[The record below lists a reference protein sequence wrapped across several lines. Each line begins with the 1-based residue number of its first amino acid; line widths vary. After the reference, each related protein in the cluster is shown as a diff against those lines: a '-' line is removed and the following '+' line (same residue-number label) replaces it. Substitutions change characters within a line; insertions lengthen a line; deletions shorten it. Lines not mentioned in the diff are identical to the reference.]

1 MFTGIIECIGIIN
14 SIREEGGNKRIEI
27 SSAISEELKVDQS
40 LSHSGICLT
49 VIAAGRGRHE
59 VIAVAETIART
70 AIRHWQTGDAVNL
83 ERSLQ
88 MNGRLDGHI
97 VQGHVDETG
106 TCISIEE
113 QNGSR
118 VYTFTFSPSN
128 KTLLVDKGS
137 IAVNGV
143 SLTCF
148 RTADRTFQT
157 AVIPYTHEHTQ
168 FKNLKIGEEV
178 NLEFDIVGKYIQ
190 KMAKSIA

>member
-1 MFTGIIECIGIIN
+1 MFTGIIECTGVIVAI
-14 SIREEGGNKRIEI
+14 SEEGGNKRIAV
-27 SSAISEELKVDQS
+27 SSAISNELKAGQS
-40 LSHSGICLT
+40 LSHHGICLT
-49 VIAAGRGRHE
+49 IIASGNGSHE
-59 VIAVAETIART
+59 VTAAAETIART
-70 AIRHWQTGDAVNL
+70 TIRHWQTGEEVNL

-97 VQGHVDETG
+97 VQGHADETG
-106 TCISIEE
+106 KCISIEE

-118 VYTFTFSPSN
+118 VYGFEFSAAN
-128 KTLLVDKGS
+128 KTLLAEKGS

-148 RTADRTFQT
+148 HVTDTTFQT

-190 KMAKSIA
+190 RMAKSIA